1 MAVSK
6 KIEKEVE
13 KLEKKEEAFK
23 KLMMEILEME
33 AKGNYNYKA
42 KYDELVKKY
51 IEENAVG
58 VVNNDQNWKNRIVLI
73 LFSSWNNNILKWGI
87 IMADIINDAIL
98 VENLINPSPSK
109 LIKWFITTWKTF
121 KYNI

>member
-33 AKGNYNYKA
+33 SKGNYNYKA
-42 KYDELVKKY
+42 KYDELIKKY
-51 IEENAVG
+51 IEENVVG
-58 VVNNDQNWKNRIVLI
+58 VVNNDQNWKNRI
-73 LFSSWNNNILKWGI
+73 
-87 IMADIINDAIL
+87 
-98 VENLINPSPSK
+98 
-109 LIKWFITTWKTF
+109 
-121 KYNI
+121 

>member
-33 AKGNYNYKA
+33 SKGNYNYKA
-42 KYDELVKKY
+42 KYDELIKKY
-51 IEENAVG
+51 IEENVVG
-58 VVNNDQNWKNRIVLI
+58 VVNNDQN
-73 LFSSWNNNILKWGI
+73 
-87 IMADIINDAIL
+87 
-98 VENLINPSPSK
+98 
-109 LIKWFITTWKTF
+109 
-121 KYNI
+121 

>member
-33 AKGNYNYKA
+33 AKGNHNYKA
-42 KYDELVKKY
+42 KYDELIKKY
-51 IEENAVG
+51 IEENVVG
-58 VVNNDQNWKNRIVLI
+58 VVNNDQN
-73 LFSSWNNNILKWGI
+73 
-87 IMADIINDAIL
+87 
-98 VENLINPSPSK
+98 
-109 LIKWFITTWKTF
+109 
-121 KYNI
+121 

>member
-42 KYDELVKKY
+42 KYDELIKKY
-51 IEENAVG
+51 IEENVVG
-58 VVNNDQNWKNRIVLI
+58 VVNNDQN
-73 LFSSWNNNILKWGI
+73 
-87 IMADIINDAIL
+87 
-98 VENLINPSPSK
+98 
-109 LIKWFITTWKTF
+109 
-121 KYNI
+121 